1 MKRFKLLLA
10 MVIVLATSIVAW
22 GKGGKLNIVTNS
34 TAMYL
39 PMYSFSPESFFT
51 DKMKEDM
58 GVIVFYTSKSNREE
72 WAGCKI
78 LLEEVKK
85 FQKRLN
91 WKNVEFIDVSKP
103 IDRRYQC
110 LMDRFKV
117 KDLPDIWVILK
128 DRANDTVYEQRI
140 ASGVV
145 TADVIT
151 DAAVKLY
158 MSTRYAR

>member
-10 MVIVLATSIVAW
+10 MVIVLATSIAAW
-22 GKGGKLNIVTNS
+22 GKGGKFNIVTNS

-140 ASGVV
+140 ASGAV

-158 MSTRYAR
+158 MSTRYAK

>member
-10 MVIVLATSIVAW
+10 MVIVLATSVVAW
-22 GKGGKLNIVTNS
+22 GKNGRLNIVTNS
-34 TAMYL
+34 TAMYS
-39 PMYSFSPESFFT
+39 PMYSLFSDKFIT
-51 DKMKEDM
+51 DEMKQNM
-58 GVIVFYTSKSNREE
+58 AIIVFYTSKSNREE

-85 FQKRLN
+85 FQKKLN
-91 WKNVEFIDVSKP
+91 WKNVEFIDVSRP

-117 KDLPDIWVILK
+117 KNLPDVWVILK
-128 DRANDTVYEQRI
+128 NRASNTVYEQRI
-140 ASGVV
+140 VNGAV

-158 MSTRYAR
+158 MSTRYAK

>member
-1 MKRFKLLLA
+1 MKRFGLLLA

-158 MSTRYAR
+158 MSTRYAK